1 MAERALSQ
9 LLEPDLDDT
18 SGGSVVITLGNFC
31 LNISLLLYF
40 LLYIPQIYHNC
51 RYRQFN
57 NLSLGFHTLF
67 LLAALADMV
76 YGFGR
81 ITQWQYR
88 LISIVTL
95 ICIMIQHVQLL
106 IYRRQSHSD
115 RVIISL
121 LTLIILFFLAFAI
134 MIFIDQTKHA
144 FLILCMGWVER
155 VGYSFYAIPQLFK
168 GVRDQCL
175 NSMSAIF
182 LWIAV
187 VTSFCDTV
195 SAWCLN
201 WGPSSLYGAPI
212 TFVLTS
218 ILLSQY
224 YYLTGKSVIQSRE
237 CLNE

>member
-1 MAERALSQ
+1 M
-9 LLEPDLDDT
+9 
-18 SGGSVVITLGNFC
+18 ITLGNFC

-106 IYRRQSHSD
+106 IYRRQSHI
-115 RVIISL
+115 RIVL
-121 LTLIILFFLAFAI
+121 LF
-134 MIFIDQTKHA
+134 H
-144 FLILCMGWVER
+144 C
-155 VGYSFYAIPQLFK
+155 SH
-168 GVRDQCL
+168 
-175 NSMSAIF
+175 
-182 LWIAV
+182 
-187 VTSFCDTV
+187 
-195 SAWCLN
+195 
-201 WGPSSLYGAPI
+201 
-212 TFVLTS
+212 
-218 ILLSQY
+218 
-224 YYLTGKSVIQSRE
+224 
-237 CLNE
+237 